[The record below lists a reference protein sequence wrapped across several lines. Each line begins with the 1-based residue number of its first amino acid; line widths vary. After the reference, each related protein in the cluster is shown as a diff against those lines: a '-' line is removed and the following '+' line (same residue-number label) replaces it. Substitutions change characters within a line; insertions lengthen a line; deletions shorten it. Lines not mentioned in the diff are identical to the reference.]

1 MAVSNTLHAYALSVA
16 IAATMVLVALPVN
29 APRASIRNAEDMMIV
44 DCLLPGTVRKLGK
57 MSTYMSARRPI
68 RTIQSD
74 CEIRGGEYVAY
85 DRANYET
92 ALKVWMAQAESG
104 DAEAQNYVGEIY
116 DKGLGIAPDQENDFD
131 VRSQTEMLE
140 TMSQIT
146 GTFTALLGSVAAVSL
161 FVGGIGIM
169 NIMLVS
175 VRERTRE
182 IGVRMAVGARRRDIL
197 MQFLVEAVVVS
208 LAGGALGVALG
219 FAAANLLARFGQWQT
234 VVPTYAVVLALTVSI
249 AIGIVFGVGPAR
261 RAARLDPVEAL
272 RFE

>member
-116 DKGLGIAPDQENDFD
+116 DKGLGIAPE
-131 VRSQTEMLE
+131 
-140 TMSQIT
+140 
-146 GTFTALLGSVAAVSL
+146 VAHQNH
-161 FVGGIGIM
+161 FVHRCHYASPPI
-169 NIMLVS
+169 NW
-175 VRERTRE
+175 RTR
-182 IGVRMAVGARRRDIL
+182 RSSQRSR
-197 MQFLVEAVVVS
+197 
-208 LAGGALGVALG
+208 
-219 FAAANLLARFGQWQT
+219 
-234 VVPTYAVVLALTVSI
+234 LT
-249 AIGIVFGVGPAR
+249 FK
-261 RAARLDPVEAL
+261 
-272 RFE
+272 